1 MTRKYES
8 TAVMLRPDQLER
20 LREIRD
26 VTHMPMS
33 VMHRQAVDEW
43 IARWDRDA
51 ARGADGTT
59 PRESEERSR

>member
-51 ARGADGTT
+51 AADGNA
-59 PRESEERSR
+59 PSDDGGKA